1 MQDFLSS
8 FSFPDFFSLFISVLS
23 MLMLLGMS
31 VDLWEEWVLLMIG
44 KLIKSW
50 VQFVKRMQKEGEE
63 FAKSIK
69 VSFTKE
75 VAAWR
80 LDWLDAVQQLEM
92 KVKIG

>member
-1 MQDFLSS
+1 
-8 FSFPDFFSLFISVLS
+8 

-80 LDWLDAVQQLEM
+80 LDRLDAVQQLEFADFDEEEM
-92 KVKIG
+92 LQLEQGLKVCVGNVA